1 MLGILLAVLKIIGII
16 LLTILIIIIALTAI
30 ILLVPIRYRGKVSYI
45 QGKFTGNLRIS
56 WLLSFVSVRAGID
69 DGKSVFLVNILG
81 KRIYPKGESNQ
92 QKNGNADAS
101 ECESEPKIELPQ
113 KDSRIEKIYEPIN
126 EDVASKKELPDGN
139 DVLNK
144 NQGMDVHEVKIEDF
158 EHGDGQ
164 DENIQKKESAKNIK
178 EKKIKNPFTKLLGL
192 KEKLF
197 DLKEKVMKAEKKAE
211 YWKKL
216 LMSDSMK
223 KALSDLTKTG
233 KRFLQHVLPKRL
245 EGDIHIGFE
254 DPSVTGKILAY
265 LALLYPFT
273 GDALNVE
280 ADFENKIL
288 EGKLKFSGRIR
299 LGAILYFAL
308 TIILN
313 KNICCQYKRLKQ
325 GGKKDGE
332 RRK

>member
-1 MLGILLAVLKIIGII
+1 MLGILLAFLKIIGII

-30 ILLVPIRYRGKVSYI
+30 ILLVPIRYRGKGAYI
-45 QGKFTGNLRIS
+45 QGKLSGNLKIA
-56 WLLSFVSVRAGID
+56 WLLSFVSAQVGID
-69 DGKSVFLVNILG
+69 DGENIFLVSIFG
-81 KRIYPKGESNQ
+81 KRIYPKEKSTQ
-92 QKNGNADAS
+92 QKNKNGDAS
-101 ECESEPKIELPQ
+101 ECELEKQIELPQ
-113 KDSRIEKIYEPIN
+113 NDSRIEKIYEPVS
-126 EDVASKKELPDGN
+126 EDMASKDKLLEGN
-139 DVLNK
+139 DALNK
-144 NQGMDVHEVKIEDF
+144 NQSMDVHEVKIEAF
-158 EHGDGQ
+158 EHGNGQ

-178 EKKIKNPFTKLLGL
+178 EKKNPFAKLISL

-216 LMSDSMK
+216 LLSDSMK
-223 KALSDLTKTG
+223 KALSDLTRTG
-233 KRFLQHVLPKRL
+233 KRFLRHILPRRL
-245 EGDIHIGFE
+245 EGDIHVGFE
-254 DPSVTGKILAY
+254 DPSVTGKLLAY

-280 ADFENKIL
+280 ADFENKVL

-299 LGAILYFAL
+299 LGALLYFAL

-313 KNICCQYKRLKQ
+313 KNIRCQYKRLKQ

-332 RRK
+332 GRK